1 MAIPNP
7 LVITYNAVAKN
18 LPRINQD
25 SYGSEYF
32 LKETTQEF
40 RVRIRHSK
48 EAPDKNGISHDRHN
62 VELTM
67 TIYAVSPATIDEV
80 RQVYVV
86 MRNRKTTPSAS
97 IANLGD
103 TLSGLL
109 TNAVY
114 QDLANWVN

>member
-1 MAIPNP
+1 
-7 LVITYNAVAKN
+7 
-18 LPRINQD
+18 
-25 SYGSEYF
+25 
-32 LKETTQEF
+32 
-40 RVRIRHSK
+40 
-48 EAPDKNGISHDRHN
+48 
-62 VELTM
+62 M